1 MKNKTIYVF
10 TQVFVG
16 VISLTAF
23 IAFTYPFLKNLG
35 VTEITP
41 IEDNSLKKKLTEQ
54 EASYKIIERETEKP
68 ALPRTSTYS
77 ARAKK
82 ENVNKRVTEPANLA
96 STKESSTT
104 GTFGSLKQG
113 IEATPEVKLIPTSK
127 ITSVDTLDNI
137 ERAFKITSNI
147 VGTICPIFGL
157 VITVLLW
164 KSQRKKIEDERCVL
178 FKD

>member
-1 MKNKTIYVF
+1 MKNKTVYLS
-10 TQVFVG
+10 TQIFIG
-16 VISLTAF
+16 VISVATFL
-23 IAFTYPFLKNLG
+23 AFTYPFLKNLG

-41 IEDNSLKKKLTEQ
+41 IEDTSLKKKLIEQ

-77 ARAKK
+77 RAKK
-82 ENVNKRVTEPANLA
+82 ENVNKRVTEPSNLA
-96 STKESSTT
+96 PTKESSTT

-113 IEATPEVKLIPTSK
+113 VEVNPEVISILTPKV
-127 ITSVDTLDNI
+127 TSVDTLDNI

-157 VITVLLW
+157 AITFLLW